1 MKCQDTLFEGNSRVV
16 RGVFLTLVGM
26 LLKVFFLKIITLEPG
41 KKAKWNKKY
50 IKVLERK
57 SVPTYMYFFIRMQ
70 QNEKSN
76 DYLTPYISEL
86 ALALNLQQIVGRIA
100 N

>member
-1 MKCQDTLFEGNSRVV
+1 MSFFNFSRHAFKSI
-16 RGVFLTLVGM
+16 FLENNH
-26 LLKVFFLKIITLEPG
+26 IRAR

-57 SVPTYMYFFIRMQ
+57 SVPTYPYTCIVKIFMYFFIRMQ